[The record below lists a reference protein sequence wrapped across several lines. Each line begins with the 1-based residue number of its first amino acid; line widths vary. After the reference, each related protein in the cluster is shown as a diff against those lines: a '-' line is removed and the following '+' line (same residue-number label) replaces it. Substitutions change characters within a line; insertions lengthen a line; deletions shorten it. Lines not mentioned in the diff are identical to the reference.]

1 MKIGLDVMGGDFAP
15 DATIAGAI
23 LALSEISEND
33 QIVLLGNEEI
43 ILNQLDKHKVAP
55 DNFQIVHTS
64 QVIGMGDKP
73 LKAITSMPDSSIF
86 VGFKMLDS
94 KQINAFASAGNSGA
108 TMVGAMYSVG
118 SIPGVIRPATL
129 AIVPQEKGSESII
142 LDIGTNPDSKP
153 DVLYQ
158 FAVLGSIYAH
168 DILRIENPRVGLLN
182 IGEEEGKGNLI
193 CQSAYQLM
201 KDSKE
206 FNFYGNIESRD
217 LFNSKVDV
225 IVCDGFTGNIV
236 IKQSEAIYRILQ
248 KRNLTDS
255 FFERFNY
262 EKHGGSPILGVNG
275 AVVIGHGISND
286 VAVKNMILLAKN
298 IHDARLSVKIKKALH
313 IYMH

>member
-15 DATIAGAI
+15 DAAIAGAI

-33 QIVLLGNEEI
+33 KIVLIGNEEI
-43 ILNQLDKHKVAP
+43 IRQQLGNHQIAAEK
-55 DNFQIVHTS
+55 FQIVHTS

-73 LKAITSMPDSSIF
+73 LKAISTMPDSSIF
-86 VGFKMLDS
+86 VGFKMLES

-108 TMVGAMYSVG
+108 MVVGAMYSIG

-129 AIVPQEKGSESII
+129 AVVPQENGNEGII

-153 DVLYQ
+153 DVLNQ
-158 FAVLGSIYAH
+158 FAVLGSIYAR
-168 DILRIENPRVGLLN
+168 DVLKIKNPRVGLLN
-182 IGEEEGKGNLI
+182 IGEEEGKGNLTS
-193 CQSAYQLM
+193 QSAYQMM

-206 FNFYGNIESRD
+206 FNFFGNIESRD

-248 KRNLTDS
+248 KRKLTDS

-262 EKHGGSPILGVNG
+262 ERHGGSPILGVNG

-286 VAVKNMILLAKN
+286 VATKNMILLAKN
-298 IHDARLSVKIKKALH
+298 IYDARLASKIKKALH

>member
-1 MKIGLDVMGGDFAP
+1 MGGDFAP

-23 LALSEISEND
+23 LALSELPEND
-33 QIVLLGNEEI
+33 QIVLIGNEEVI
-43 ILNQLDKHKVAP
+43 R
-55 DNFQIVHTS
+55 S
-64 QVIGMGDKP
+64 QVDANLFTSGRFQVVNTTEVIEMGEKP
-73 LKAITSMPDSSIF
+73 LKAISTKHDSSIF
-86 VGFKMLDS
+86 IGFKLLEA
-94 KQINAFASAGNSGA
+94 KRINAFASAGNSGA
-108 TMVGAMYSVG
+108 MMVGAMYSVG
-118 SIPGVIRPATL
+118 SIPGVIRPVTL
-129 AIVPQEKGSESII
+129 AVVPQEKGSESII

-158 FAVLGSIYAH
+158 FAILGSIYVQEVLK
-168 DILRIENPRVGLLN
+168 IKNPKVGLLN
-182 IGEEEGKGNLI
+182 IGEEEGKGNLSS
-193 CQSAYQLM
+193 QSAYQLM
-201 KDSKE
+201 KDSKD

-298 IHDARLSVKIKKALH
+298 ISDARLASKIKKALH
-313 IYMH
+313 IYMR

>member
-1 MKIGLDVMGGDFAP
+1 MGGDFAP

>member
-23 LALSEISEND
+23 LALSELPEND
-33 QIVLLGNEEI
+33 QIVLIGNEEVI
-43 ILNQLDKHKVAP
+43 R
-55 DNFQIVHTS
+55 S
-64 QVIGMGDKP
+64 QVDANLFTSGRFQVVNTTEVIEMGEKP
-73 LKAITSMPDSSIF
+73 LKAISTKHDSSIF
-86 VGFKMLDS
+86 IGFKLLEA
-94 KQINAFASAGNSGA
+94 KRINAFASAGNSGA
-108 TMVGAMYSVG
+108 MMVGAMYSVG
-118 SIPGVIRPATL
+118 SIPGVIRPVTL
-129 AIVPQEKGSESII
+129 AVVPQEKGSESII

-158 FAVLGSIYAH
+158 FAILGSIYVQEVLK
-168 DILRIENPRVGLLN
+168 IKNPKVGLLN
-182 IGEEEGKGNLI
+182 IGEEEGKGNLSS
-193 CQSAYQLM
+193 QSAYQLM
-201 KDSKE
+201 KDSKD

-298 IHDARLSVKIKKALH
+298 ISDARLASKIKKALH
-313 IYMH
+313 IYMR

>member
-15 DATIAGAI
+15 DAIIAGAI
-23 LALSEISEND
+23 LALGELTEND
-33 QIVLLGNEEI
+33 QIVLIGNEEI
-43 ILNQLDKHKVAP
+43 IRSQV
-55 DNFQIVHTS
+55 DNNLITSGKFHIVNTTE
-64 QVIGMGDKP
+64 VIGMGEKP
-73 LKAITSMPDSSIF
+73 LKAISTKHDSSIF
-86 VGFKMLDS
+86 VGFKLLES

-108 TMVGAMYSVG
+108 MMVGAMYSIG

-129 AIVPQEKGSESII
+129 AIVPQENGNEAII

-168 DILRIENPRVGLLN
+168 EVLKIENPRVGLLN
-182 IGEEEGKGNLI
+182 IGEEEGKGNLST
-193 CQSAYQLM
+193 QSAYQLM
-201 KDSKE
+201 KESKD
-206 FNFYGNIESRD
+206 FNFLGNIESRD

-248 KRNLTDS
+248 KRKLTDN

-262 EKHGGSPILGVNG
+262 EKHGGSPILGING
-275 AVVIGHGISND
+275 AVVIGHGISNN
-286 VAVKNMILLAKN
+286 VAVKNMVLLAKS
-298 IHDARLSVKIKKALH
+298 IYDARLSSKINKALH